1 MLLLLQKRVLRDFF
15 HVVRGRSTPAMAGR
29 SQYPAAED
37 LRSGVENRV
46 SAGYARTMDTNPADT
61 ILHFIAKITDAIE
74 FPVGDAEFDAVLD
87 DCIAAL
93 EGAPS
98 PAEDRARAERSL
110 RALLDQTDR
119 LGIPVPEDLRNE
131 IMLVL
136 AATID
141 PSLFES
147 GADGE

>member
-1 MLLLLQKRVLRDFF
+1 
-15 HVVRGRSTPAMAGR
+15 
-29 SQYPAAED
+29 
-37 LRSGVENRV
+37 
-46 SAGYARTMDTNPADT
+46 MDTNPADT

-74 FPVGDAEFDAVLD
+74 FPVGDAEFDAALD

-93 EGAPS
+93 EGASS

-131 IMLVL
+131 SLLVL
-136 AATID
+136 AATVD

>member
-1 MLLLLQKRVLRDFF
+1 MNDIS
-15 HVVRGRSTPAMAGR
+15 H
-29 SQYPAAED
+29 AA
-37 LRSGVENRV
+37 
-46 SAGYARTMDTNPADT
+46 APAD
-61 ILHFIAKITDAIE
+61 IDSVDMALRLIAKITSAIS
-74 FPVGDAEFDAVLD
+74 FPVGNAEFDAVLD

-136 AATID
+136 AAAVAAANT
-141 PSLFES
+141 PC
-147 GADGE
+147 

>member
-1 MLLLLQKRVLRDFF
+1 
-15 HVVRGRSTPAMAGR
+15 
-29 SQYPAAED
+29 
-37 LRSGVENRV
+37 
-46 SAGYARTMDTNPADT
+46 MDTNPADT

-110 RALLDQTDR
+110 RALLDQTSK
-119 LGIPVPEDLRNE
+119 LGLAVPDSLRE
-131 IMLVL
+131 EAERFLGK
-136 AATID
+136 
-141 PSLFES
+141 S
-147 GADGE
+147 

>member
-1 MLLLLQKRVLRDFF
+1 
-15 HVVRGRSTPAMAGR
+15 
-29 SQYPAAED
+29 
-37 LRSGVENRV
+37 
-46 SAGYARTMDTNPADT
+46 MDTNPADT

-93 EGAPS
+93 EGASS

-131 IMLVL
+131 SMLVL
-136 AATID
+136 AATVD